1 MPIEITVPRLGWS
14 MEEGTFAGWLKQHG
28 DQVSAGE
35 PLFALE
41 SEKVTMEVESLDNG
55 ILHLPLGAPEPGTTV
70 VVGQRLGFLLAPG
83 ERAPETVPKVPAD
96 TPIQGGRTPVTPRAR
111 RLAAELGVDTTDLQ

>member
-14 MEEGTFAGWLKQHG
+14 MEEGTFAGWLKQTG
-28 DQVSAGE
+28 DSVSAGE

-41 SEKVTMEVESLDNG
+41 SDKVTMDVESLDSG
-55 ILHLPLGAPEPGTTV
+55 ILYLPPDAPATGAMV

-83 ERAPETVPKVPAD
+83 ESAPETSNAEPPAAGSR
-96 TPIQGGRTPVTPRAR
+96 PESA
-111 RLAAELGVDTTDLQ
+111 LA